1 VENEA
6 AARFTQGEDSAMT
19 DVAVPLAEEAPL
31 PAAEVETSFPE
42 LVWAH
47 FRWEQELHAGRT
59 PHPVTEARYRAA
71 LASFERKHG
80 KILGAYWS
88 TTRASAV
95 AVTVKHAPRPLR
107 WLGKDPQLHFHRAT
121 DWVTKESPPIADV
134 MQRCETLAIRVSEV
148 LRGTGEFVAM
158 QWLLAVASHLLG
170 FIDRA
175 DGVPS
180 TAEARHLAR
189 EQLHELAK
197 VEEYYDRAGGNA
209 GRLVYFWGMMIG
221 VATLTVLAPI
231 VAGVFLLFDL
241 YDAHTHELQTFFAC
255 YAAGALGALV
265 SVMSRMNAG
274 ADKFSLD
281 YEVGRNSLRRLGSFR
296 PFLGAVF
303 GVALYFTLSS
313 GILQTETPP
322 DESQAF
328 FYYGTLA
335 FVAGFSERWTKVI
348 LGGAE
353 RTIPIGSQADDAD
366 GEAQR
371 ARERERE
378 RRKTVA

>member
-31 PAAEVETSFPE
+31 PAAEVEISFPE

-59 PHPVTEARYRAA
+59 PHPLTEARYRAA
-71 LASFERKHG
+71 LASFERRHG
-80 KILGAYWS
+80 ELLGAYWS

-95 AVTVKHAPRPLR
+95 AVTVKRAPKPLC

-121 DWVTKESPPIADV
+121 DWVTKESPQIADV
-134 MQRCETLAIRVSEV
+134 MHRCETLAIRVSEV

-158 QWLLAVASHLLG
+158 QWLLAIASHLLG

-180 TAEARHLAR
+180 TAEARQLAR
-189 EQLHELAK
+189 EQLQELAK

-209 GRLVYFWGMMIG
+209 GRLVYFWGMMTG
-221 VATLTVLAPI
+221 VVTLTVLAPI
-231 VAGVFLLFDL
+231 VAAVFLLFDL
-241 YDAHTHELQTFFAC
+241 YDSHTHELQTFFAC

-274 ADKFSLD
+274 SDKFSLD

-313 GILQTETPP
+313 GILQTEIPP
-322 DESQAF
+322 DRSKAF

-353 RTIPIGSQADDAD
+353 RTIPVGGGDDAED
-366 GEAQR
+366 EAAR